1 MNSNPKHLRQ
11 IVRIVLFL
19 FLAVPFAAAQFYGD
33 PPDDTHPWAIH
44 DNNRPQPPRVE
55 PGKAPGGAPSDAVIL
70 FDGSAE
76 SFKKNWTH
84 ENSKRKKD
92 WKVQDGAL
100 ISVGGAGTIKSKA
113 EFADC
118 QLHVEWSA
126 PAKVVG
132 SSQGRGNS
140 GVFLMGQTEV
150 QVLDNYNNPTYP
162 DGFAGSIY
170 GVMPPMANSLNAP
183 GKWQSYDIIFRR
195 PILKDGKVLDDGS
208 MTVLI
213 NGVVV
218 QDSTPLEGG
227 GGHRGRSRPKAFPL
241 NGPLKLQDHGNPVR
255 FRNIWYRQLRS
266 RPIEGG
272 TDGKLSPDATKKK
285 RAEIAA
291 KIRKDAATKKGKE
304 KLLRLMESLYYQNN
318 AAAYAEAERLGEQF
332 VKGVAEKP
340 DGRKGDF
347 MQVNNAVK
355 YLVKHK
361 ILPADHPG
369 IGAIAMKAVIEENGW
384 NK

>member
-1 MNSNPKHLRQ
+1 
-11 IVRIVLFL
+11 
-19 FLAVPFAAAQFYGD
+19 
-33 PPDDTHPWAIH
+33 
-44 DNNRPQPPRVE
+44 
-55 PGKAPGGAPSDAVIL
+55 
-70 FDGSAE
+70 
-76 SFKKNWTH
+76 
-84 ENSKRKKD
+84 
-92 WKVQDGAL
+92 
-100 ISVGGAGTIKSKA
+100 
-113 EFADC
+113 
-118 QLHVEWSA
+118 
-126 PAKVVG
+126 
-132 SSQGRGNS
+132 
-140 GVFLMGQTEV
+140 MGQTEV

-208 MTVLI
+208 ITVLI

-255 FRNIWYRQLRS
+255 FRNIWYRKLRS
-266 RPIEGG
+266 RPLEGG

-304 KLLRLMESLYYQNN
+304 KLLRLMESLYYENN
-318 AAAYAEAERLGEQF
+318 AAAHAEAERLGEQF

-361 ILPADHPG
+361 ILPANHPG
-369 IGAIAMKAVIEENGW
+369 IGTMKAVIEENGW